1 MNEVAPTSTGP
12 DPVAPRRRAGAAARR
27 QGADGPWF
35 AVAAFGAV
43 AAVLFLVVWQTNVHA
58 GPGPEAG
65 GGVRSFAEVDDAL
78 EAWLQY
84 DAGWY
89 ITIADHGYSY
99 IPGQQSSVAFFPAF
113 PLAVRAVAGG
123 LESTPLAAIA
133 TTFACGLG
141 AALLF
146 WRWCAARLGPAGTRT
161 AVVALLASPY
171 AWFLYGSGYGDA
183 LFLAAGIGA
192 FLLLERDHA
201 VLAGL
206 AGFVA
211 TATRP
216 NGVAV
221 LVGLVAVALERRGVL
236 VRGGPRQGEP
246 HAEPTGAPTAART
259 ALRVGL
265 ARERSRWRLD
275 RRRLRLSDSG
285 VLLAAGG
292 IASYCAYLWVRFG
305 DPIAFVTVQSAPGW
319 DQGEGPATWFK
330 RSFFALVLRGEADYG
345 ARLVAQALLTLAV
358 VVAVPF
364 VVRRFGWGYGLYV
377 LVAIGIPALGSSTF
391 QGLGR
396 YCLAAFP
403 CFALAGA
410 WLAERPRARAPA
422 LAGSALVL
430 VALTSLYARG
440 YYLS

>member
-1 MNEVAPTSTGP
+1 MNDVG
-12 DPVAPRRRAGAAARR
+12 ARR
-27 QGADGPWF
+27 LVNDVGAPGRSSRPWF
-35 AVAAFGAV
+35 AVGVFCGI
-43 AAVLFLVVWQTNVHA
+43 AAVLFVVVWQTDVHL
-58 GPGPEAG
+58 GLGPEAG
-65 GGVRSFAEVDDAL
+65 TGTPPFAEVDDAL
-78 EAWLQY
+78 ESWLQY

-89 ITIADHGYSY
+89 IGIAESGYFY

-113 PLAVRAVAGG
+113 PLAVRAVAGAVD
-123 LESTPLAAIA
+123 STPLAAIA
-133 TTFACGLG
+133 ATFACGLA

-146 WRWCAARLGPAGTRT
+146 WRWCADRLTAGGTRT
-161 AVVALLASPY
+161 AVVLLLAYPY

-183 LFLAAGIGA
+183 LFLAATVGA

-221 LVGLVAVALERRGVL
+221 AVGLVAVALERRGVL
-236 VRGGPRQGEP
+236 TREAGGTPA
-246 HAEPTGAPTAART
+246 AELARAARAPDGDADRVLNRART
-259 ALRVGL
+259 AL
-265 ARERSRWRLD
+265 ARERARWRFD
-275 RRRLRLSDSG
+275 RSRLRLSDSG
-285 VLLAAGG
+285 VLLAVGG
-292 IASYCAYLWVRFG
+292 VASYCTYLWVRFG

-319 DQGEGPATWFK
+319 NQGGGPSTWFK
-330 RSFFALVLRGEADYG
+330 RNFFALVLRGDVDYG

-358 VVAVPF
+358 VAAVPF

-377 LVAIGIPALGSSTF
+377 LVAIGIPTLGSSTF

-403 CFALAGA
+403 CFALAGE
-410 WLAERPRARAPA
+410 WLAGRPRARAPV
-422 LAGSALVL
+422 LVGSALAL

>member
-1 MNEVAPTSTGP
+1 VN
-12 DPVAPRRRAGAAARR
+12 DPGEPSRSSRS
-27 QGADGPWF
+27 WF
-35 AVAAFGAV
+35 AVGVFCGI
-43 AAVLFLVVWQTNVHA
+43 AAVLFVVVWQTGVHL
-58 GPGPEAG
+58 GLGPEAG
-65 GGVRSFAEVDDAL
+65 TGAPPFAEVDDAL
-78 EAWLQY
+78 EPWLQY

-89 ITIADHGYSY
+89 IGIAENGYFY

-113 PLAVRAVAGG
+113 PLAVRAVAGVVD
-123 LESTPLAAIA
+123 STPLAAIA
-133 TTFACGLG
+133 ATFACGLA

-146 WRWCAARLGPAGTRT
+146 WRWCADRLTAGGTRT
-161 AVVALLASPY
+161 AVVLLLAYPY

-183 LFLAAGIGA
+183 LFLAATVGA

-221 LVGLVAVALERRGVL
+221 AVGLVAVALDRRGVL
-236 VRGGPRQGEP
+236 TRKAGGDPS
-246 HAEPTGAPTAART
+246 TART
-259 ALRVGL
+259 AL
-265 ARERSRWRLD
+265 ARERGRWRFD
-275 RRRLRLSDSG
+275 RSRLRLSDSG
-285 VLLAAGG
+285 VLLALGG
-292 IASYCAYLWVRFG
+292 VASYCTYLWARFG

-319 DQGEGPATWFK
+319 NQGGGPSTWFK
-330 RSFFALVLRGEADYG
+330 RSFFALVLRGDVDYG

-377 LVAIGIPALGSSTF
+377 LVAIGIPTLGSSTF

-403 CFALAGA
+403 CFALAGE
-410 WLAERPRARAPA
+410 WLAGRARARAPV
-422 LAGSALVL
+422 LVGSALAL